1 MRREERLDDP
11 EESLRLALE
20 NAQSQIWTALPSVVT
35 AVDLSKQTVS
45 VQPSVQGN
53 ISAPDGSSQ
62 SVNLPLLVDVPI
74 VWPRAG
80 GFALTF
86 PIAAGDEVLVVFASR
101 CIDTWWQSGGVGV
114 QAEVRM
120 HDLSDGFAVLAPTSQ
135 PKKLSNVS
143 SSNVQLRD
151 EAGTTYVEITPD
163 GKARVV
169 AASQVDISAPTL
181 NIKGGSV
188 INLGAPTINL
198 SGNINYTGSGGTGTF
213 ALSGNLV
220 HTAGS
225 ITSLGKKID
234 GSHTHSGVQ
243 TGGGNTGAPNA

>member
-45 VQPSVQGN
+45 VQPSIQGN
-53 ISAPDGSSQ
+53 ISSPDGSSQ

-86 PIAAGDEVLVVFASR
+86 PIVAGDEVLVVFASR
-101 CIDTWWQSGGVGV
+101 CIDSWWQSGGVGV

-135 PKKLSNVS
+135 PKKLNNVS

-151 EAGTTYVEITPD
+151 EAGTTYVEIAPG
-163 GKARVV
+163 GKIKLLGAT
-169 AASQVDISAPTL
+169 SIDINAPTVNIEATNI
-181 NIKGGSV
+181 NIKG
-188 INLGAPTINL
+188 TTTQ
-198 SGNINYTGSGGTGTF
+198 TGSMNMTGQVTQTGGMSIGGVTF
-213 ALSGNLV
+213 
-220 HTAGS
+220 
-225 ITSLGKKID
+225 
-234 GSHTHSGVQ
+234 GSHKHTGVQ
-243 TGGGNTGAPNA
+243 TGGGTSGGPTN

>member
-20 NAQSQIWTALPSVVT
+20 NAQSQIWTALPGVVT
-35 AVDLSKQTVS
+35 AVDLTAQTVS

-101 CIDTWWQSGGVGV
+101 CIDSWWQSGGVGV

-135 PKKLSNVS
+135 PRKLSGVS
-143 SSNVQLRD
+143 STNVQLRD
-151 EAGTTYVEITPD
+151 DAGTTYVEIAPG
-163 GKARVV
+163 GKIKLLGAT
-169 AASQVDISAPTL
+169 SIDL
-181 NIKGGSV
+181 N
-188 INLGAPTINL
+188 APTINIAAT
-198 SGNINYTGSGGTGTF
+198 NINIEGTT
-213 ALSGNLV
+213 N
-220 HTAGS
+220 
-225 ITSLGKKID
+225 
-234 GSHTHSGVQ
+234 Q
-243 TGGGNTGAPNA
+243 TGAMNMTGQVTQTGGMSIGGITFGTHKHTDPQGGNTGGPIN